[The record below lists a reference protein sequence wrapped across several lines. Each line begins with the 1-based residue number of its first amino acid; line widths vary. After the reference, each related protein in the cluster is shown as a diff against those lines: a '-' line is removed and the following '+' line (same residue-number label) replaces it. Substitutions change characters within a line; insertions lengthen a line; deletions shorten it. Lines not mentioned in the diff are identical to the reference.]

1 MRFLSFAF
9 TTMARKDFYLILIVL
24 TPIVG
29 INMSKLEEIILL

>member
-9 TTMARKDFYLILIVL
+9 TTMGRKDFYLISIAL

-29 INMSKLEEIILL
+29 INVSKLKEIILL